1 MAYASVTYTS
11 ASGTTFAL
19 TNSSGDPIP
28 YLRQSDISVT
38 VNNVLKTLTTD
49 YTFNTAG
56 TSIVL
61 NTAVSGVSVVIAR
74 VTDIAD
80 ATVTYTAGSTLT
92 AQDLNN
98 ADNQIRYGLQEFS
111 DTYGALTT
119 GTGDLSALA
128 GFIGSAETWT
138 SDNAHTATTG
148 AIDNRVDS
156 KISTNNATV
165 VLRDGSQAMQAALS
179 LGGFK
184 VTNLATPTS
193 NTDASTK
200 AYVDSNVG
208 SVSASA
214 TAAAASASAAAT
226 SASNASTSASAAS
239 ASQSAAASSA
249 SSASTSASNASTSAS
264 SASTSAS
271 NASTSATNAS
281 TSATSAASSAASA
294 LAAFDSFDDRY
305 LGSKASDPTVDNDG
319 DPLNAGDIYFNT
331 TLSIMRVYTG
341 TAWVAAYV
349 PGDAVNISFTP
360 YSTIAATNV
369 QNAVQ
374 ELTDEKLNL
383 TGGTLTGAL
392 VNPLGSAAAPSL
404 TFTGDTNTG
413 VYSPGA
419 DQVAIS
425 TNGTGRLFVDAGGR
439 VGVGDTDPSTATY
452 STRLSVVGNTTS
464 GNPLSQANA
473 SAIRIQCNAYPES
486 TTGAFYLMHDG
497 GGDGSIVS
505 TRSVGN
511 LKFATANTERMRLDS
526 SGRLGVGNSSPLSLI
541 HIGTTHA
548 ATDVPVPTGNFFL
561 IRGGGYNN
569 TTTAGIQL
577 SSGYGDSGRIGA
589 FNIKTIGAGSGSSFT
604 TDLAIST
611 QGSFSGAEVERL
623 RIDSSGRVGIGTSAP
638 ADKCSIAGSSATDFR
653 ALTLRNS
660 NGTNGSTAV
669 LTFEASSGAEGENG
683 AIAAQIKGV
692 REGAGTSGAL
702 SFWTST
708 ATPTE
713 KVRIDSSGRV
723 GIGTSTFSDARESLI
738 VAPAS
743 GQASTFSII
752 KTGSTNAESSLF
764 FGDTDSNYS
773 GGISYEHSTDALVFR
788 TNGSQKC
795 RLTNDGKFLVGTSS
809 APSSFDAQYAKLTV
823 CGNTVSAAGDSYFNI
838 TRGTAAGS
846 IANSSP
852 IGSIFFTES
861 SGGTYAQIQ
870 ALCDGTGGA
879 NDYPGRLIFA
889 TTADGA
895 SSPTERMRI
904 GSDGNV
910 AIGTTSNPSSQRLR
924 VTGGSPAFEVSD
936 ATVTTATTGY
946 IGFQVR
952 ADIGAVNISSSGS
965 NAIAFFKSGN
975 ASGLNGATVGT
986 ISVTTSATAYNT
998 SSDYRLKE
1006 NIEPITG
1013 ATDRILQLSPS
1024 RFNFIVDPDKIVD
1037 GFIAHEAQAVV
1048 PECVTGAKDA
1058 VDDEGNPIYQGID
1071 QSKLVPLLTAALQE
1085 AIAEIKALKDRVT
1098 ALESA

>member
-1 MAYASVTYTS
+1 MAYASITYTS

-38 VNNVLKTLTTD
+38 VNGVLKTLTTD

-61 NTAVSGVSVVIAR
+61 NTSVSGASVVIAR

-128 GFIGSAETWT
+128 GFIGSSETWT

-156 KISTNNATV
+156 KITTNNATV

-200 AYVDSNVG
+200 AYVDTNVG

-271 NASTSATNAS
+271 NASTSATNAA

-404 TFTGDTNTG
+404 TFTGDVNTG
-413 VYSPGA
+413 IYSPGA

-425 TNGTGRLFVDAGGR
+425 TAGSGRLFVDASGN
-439 VGVGDTDPSTATY
+439 VGINTASNLTK
-452 STRLSVVGNTTS
+452 LSVAGVESAQVSRVNISTLDNQNRRLTISQDTILCEAPAGFGTASNQKIEF
-464 GNPLSQANA
+464 NPAAGYLN
-473 SAIRIQCNAYPES
+473 
-486 TTGAFYLMHDG
+486 FY
-497 GGDGSIVS
+497 
-505 TRSVGN
+505 
-511 LKFATANTERMRLDS
+511 TANTERLRITS
-526 SGRLGVGNSSPLSLI
+526 AGRLGVGTSSPTETLTVNGSIDLPTVNTWIKGGGHNVLQVDATRTYFYGGTNGVQLRTANNASELI
-541 HIGTTHA
+541 NITNAGLVGIGTSSPSGPLDVVTGSEGAIFRFSAASTNLQILPEAANGNVAVRMRANSGAAPNFQLRNDAGSNLVTITNGGSVGIGTTSPGAIFQTRVA
-548 ATDVPVPTGNFFL
+548 ADKNIAFNLDSNSEARISSFNDAISASAPLGFNGTDLRFQTGN
-561 IRGGGYNN
+561 
-569 TTTAGIQL
+569 T
-577 SSGYGDSGRIGA
+577 
-589 FNIKTIGAGSGSSFT
+589 
-604 TDLAIST
+604 
-611 QGSFSGAEVERL
+611 ERA
-623 RIDSSGRVGIGTSAP
+623 RIDSSGR
-638 ADKCSIAGSSATDFR
+638 
-653 ALTLRNS
+653 L
-660 NGTNGSTAV
+660 
-669 LTFEASSGAEGENG
+669 
-683 AIAAQIKGV
+683 
-692 REGAGTSGAL
+692 
-702 SFWTST
+702 
-708 ATPTE
+708 
-713 KVRIDSSGRV
+713 
-723 GIGTSTFSDARESLI
+723 
-738 VAPAS
+738 
-743 GQASTFSII
+743 
-752 KTGSTNAESSLF
+752 
-764 FGDTDSNYS
+764 
-773 GGISYEHSTDALVFR
+773 
-788 TNGSQKC
+788 
-795 RLTNDGKFLVGTSS
+795 LVGTSS
-809 APSSFDAQYAKLTV
+809 SRGNWFNTTFADPLVQLEGSSSTRL
-823 CGNTVSAAGDSYFNI
+823 SI
-838 TRGTAAGS
+838 TRNDNSDNSGELMLGNSRSSAYAVLSNNDNLGRISFQGADGSEMVAG
-846 IANSSP
+846 A
-852 IGSIFFTES
+852 
-861 SGGTYAQIQ
+861 YIQ
-870 ALCDGTGGA
+870 CFVDGTPGA
-879 NDYPGRLIFA
+879 NDMPGRLVFS

-895 SSPTERMRI
+895 SSPTDRMRI
-904 GSDGNV
+904 NQTGGTYVVSTDSVVIALSSTQAAGTTYYLIDGKYSGTAGIVASGTRSFRVFTNGNV
-910 AIGTTSNPSSQRLR
+910 ENTNNSYGAL
-924 VTGGSPAFEVSD
+924 SD
-936 ATVTTATTGY
+936 L
-946 IGFQVR
+946 
-952 ADIGAVNISSSGS
+952 
-965 NAIAFFKSGN
+965 K
-975 ASGLNGATVGT
+975 
-986 ISVTTSATAYNT
+986 
-998 SSDYRLKE
+998 LKE
-1006 NIEPITG
+1006 NIVDANSQWDDLKALQVRNYNFKEGQTHTQIGLVAQEVELVSPG
-1013 ATDRILQLSPS
+1013 LVSESPDR
-1024 RFNFIVDPDKIVD
+1024 
-1037 GFIAHEAQAVV
+1037 
-1048 PECVTGAKDA
+1048 
-1058 VDDEGNPIYQGID
+1058 DDEGNDLGTVTKSVNY
-1071 QSKLVPLLTAALQE
+1071 SVLYMKAVKALQE
-1085 AIAEIKALKDRVT
+1085 AIAKIETLEGMVAVNNITIDEQQHQLSTLAARLT